1 MHVHMANPPRYLIVL
16 LRYLEPTLCRAP
28 LPKKAACIH
37 APGDYLILSKVQIR
51 LVGLRVSVSHD
62 LAAVP
67 DACAYAENTCP

>member
-1 MHVHMANPPRYLIVL
+1 MSQPGFSAN
-16 LRYLEPTLCRAP
+16 
-28 LPKKAACIH
+28 KAAGRLNDSAKIERL
-37 APGDYLILSKVQIR
+37 AVFKMQETIR